1 MDFDR
6 LLQQSTHSP
15 NADVEIDAA
24 GADLSGSSIPGARIS
39 GGLVLVIDP
48 TAGFIAGNQP
58 ELTPGPLRNAPPDGS
73 PGIVRVSGFAE
84 FVYGDTIEEG
94 WLTKDSEVGGDEGKL
109 VSWVPGVDGHTHAPA
124 TAPPI
129 KHLVIA
135 FLTGGSTLHPSA
147 GLDPGIFLTTLEND
161 DGSVF
166 PGGNLAASSETVT
179 VTEDAGGAGNYW
191 ITYTPTVPGVLYRLR
206 VTTDPGALG
215 GPYDLDQYQ
224 FQDISPQFLVPNAT
238 SIRFI
243 RGQCWKR
250 GDAGDTGVIF
260 LEKQVF

>member
-24 GADLSGSSIPGARIS
+24 GADLSGSSIPGTRIS

-73 PGIVRVSGFAE
+73 PGIVRVSGLAE

-109 VSWVPGVDGHTHAPA
+109 VPWVPGVDGHTHAPA
-124 TAPPI
+124 TARPI
-129 KHLVIA
+129 KHLVNVKTPLGHA
-135 FLTGGSTLHPSA
+135 LT
-147 GLDPGIFLTTLEND
+147 GLDPSVFLTTLEND
-161 DGSVF
+161 DLSVD
-166 PGGNLAASSETVT
+166 PGGNLVTSSETVT
-179 VTEDAGGAGNYW
+179 VTEDAAMGGNYW
-191 ITYTPTVPGVLYRLR
+191 LTFAPTVAGALYRLR
-206 VTTDPGALG
+206 VQMDDGAIGG
-215 GPYDLDQYQ
+215 GPNPVTPIE
-224 FQDISPQFLVPNAT
+224 FQDTAPIFDVPLAT